1 MKLRRTMHQLLHVDP
16 IRTAVA
22 RLRWWYYARLRGR
35 LRTFDAQASSVHT
48 LSHNIGGMV
57 DLSVRRSLVLIRP
70 LTAAMSI
77 APPRARIE
85 RAQFRDADVLSI
97 GPRTEGELLNLVA
110 HGFEPARIRGLDLI
124 SYSDWVDLGD
134 MHAMP
139 YPDNRFDAIV
149 CGWVIAYSDNKQ
161 KAADE
166 IVRVARPGAL
176 VAVGVEY
183 CALSNEQQIE
193 QHGYLAGSEERIW
206 SLAQVLGY
214 FGEHVDQ
221 VLFQH
226 EVRPERKNEML
237 VALVA
242 VFSIRK

>member
-1 MKLRRTMHQLLHVDP
+1 MKLRRTIYQLLHVDA
-16 IRTAVA
+16 IRTGVA
-22 RLRWWYYARLRGR
+22 RLRWWYFVRVRSR
-35 LRTFDAQASSVHT
+35 LRTFDAQAASAHT
-48 LSHNIGGMV
+48 LSHNIGGMI

-70 LTAAMSI
+70 LAAAMSI
-77 APPRARIE
+77 APPNARIDE
-85 RAQFRDADVLSI
+85 PRFRTADVLSI

-110 HGFEPARIRGLDLI
+110 HGFEPSRIRGLDLI
-124 SYSDWVDLGD
+124 SYSNWVDLGD

-139 YPDNRFDAIV
+139 YPDNRFDVIV
-149 CGWVIAYSDNKQ
+149 CGWVLAYSDNKQ
-161 KAADE
+161 KAAEE

-183 CALSNEQQIE
+183 CALTNEQQIARY
-193 QHGYLAGSEERIW
+193 GYLAGSEERVW
-206 SLAQVLGY
+206 SLAEVLRY
-214 FGEHVDQ
+214 FGPHVDR

-226 EVRPERKNEML
+226 DVTPERKDEMV